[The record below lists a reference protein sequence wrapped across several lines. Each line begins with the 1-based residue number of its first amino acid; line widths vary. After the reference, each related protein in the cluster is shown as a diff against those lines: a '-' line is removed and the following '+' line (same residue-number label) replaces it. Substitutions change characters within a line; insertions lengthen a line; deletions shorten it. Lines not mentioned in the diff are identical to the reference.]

1 MKARCM
7 LCFSRYRHIV
17 QGRKTEVAVSGPVQL
32 AMGPIPSA
40 ALFTYFIYL
49 QSCLVWFRKALGL
62 QVLIGRELSTLN
74 HLKL

>member
-1 MKARCM
+1 MAEMKARCM

-49 QSCLVWFRKALGL
+49 
-62 QVLIGRELSTLN
+62 
-74 HLKL
+74 